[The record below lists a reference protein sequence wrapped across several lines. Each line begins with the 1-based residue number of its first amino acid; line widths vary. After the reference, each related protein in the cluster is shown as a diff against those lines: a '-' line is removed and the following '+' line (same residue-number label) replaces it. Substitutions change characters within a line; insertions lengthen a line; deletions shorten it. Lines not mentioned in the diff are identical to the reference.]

1 MFGGLALSKI
11 DLGDVTLR
19 VRHGGSG
26 PGLLLLH
33 GHPQTHVMWHR
44 VAPALASR
52 FTLVMPDLRGY
63 GGSSKPPTTA
73 DHATYSKRTMAI
85 DGVRL
90 MEDMGF
96 ERFAV
101 VGHDRGARVAY
112 RMALDHPNRLTKV
125 AVLDIIPTGEM
136 WRRMDRNLAL
146 SYWHWLFL
154 AQPAPFP
161 ERLIGADPDAFYF
174 RSDRAIFDSGALADY
189 LAAVR
194 DAATVHAMCED
205 YRAGATIDAALD
217 DADRAA
223 GNRIQ
228 CPLLVL
234 WSSRDRLA
242 DIDLI
247 ACWREWASDVR
258 GEPIDAG
265 HFLAEEAP
273 DRVGDALMAFLLE

>member
-1 MFGGLALSKI
+1 MFEGFTLSMI
-11 DLGDVTLR
+11 DIGEVTLR
-19 VRHGGSG
+19 VRHGGTG

-44 VAPALASR
+44 VAPALARR

-63 GGSSKPPTTA
+63 GGSSKPPSA
-73 DHATYSKRTMAI
+73 EDHVPYAKRTMAADAI
-85 DGVRL
+85 GL
-90 MEDMGF
+90 MEQLGF
-96 ERFAV
+96 DRFAV

-112 RMALDHPNRLTKV
+112 RMALDHPDHVTKL

-136 WRRMDRNLAL
+136 WRRMDRKLAM

-154 AQPAPFP
+154 AQPSPLP
-161 ERLIGADPDAFYF
+161 ERLIGTDPDAFYF
-174 RSDRAIFDSGALADY
+174 RSDRAMFDPAALAEY
-189 LAAVR
+189 LAAVH

-205 YRAGATIDAALD
+205 YRAGATVDAALD

-223 GNRIQ
+223 GNRIR
-228 CPLLVL
+228 CPVLVL
-234 WSSRDRLA
+234 WSGRDRLA

-247 ACWREWASDVR
+247 ACWQEWADGVR
-258 GEPIDAG
+258 GEAIDAG

-273 DRVGDALMAFLLE
+273 ERVGAALMAFLRD